1 MDIYLIEEKNI
12 ARIRLRTPIYRFAGN
27 ILNVISLELI
37 NERISPYRERSQATF
52 LIQANSLGIN
62 YLIH

>member
-12 ARIRLRTPIYRFAGN
+12 ARIRLRTSIYRFAGN